1 MLLDSGSDP
10 GFRDGARG
18 PGGVSESAALGG
30 ASLPDSAGTDHLCG
44 ERIRRGTGDDGASLL
59 PGFNCP
65 CAVKPHQR
73 VEKHTSVKARIRCEL
88 VLVQCFYRSVVLF
101 HMCCDFEALPTTFS
115 NL

>member
-18 PGGVSESAALGG
+18 PGGVRESAALGG

-88 VLVQCFYRSVVLF
+88 VLFRPIYGTVLLPFSCFISHVL
-101 HMCCDFEALPTTFS
+101 
-115 NL
+115 